1 MTTELAGTIALC
13 LCTRKPPAIAEV
25 SAGTGRI
32 VLRLLAPPSVK
43 ATLSRRQGAK
53 ASFERSRLAAPR
65 AVAPRIAIWRQE
77 GPTKFVALSPARLP
91 SKKKFSEFCGN
102 ARVAAARSAPEIVRD
117 LIPPAQ
123 NSRPNL
129 ASGLFVFNF
138 EILRANARCGT
149 RSQSAQRFK
158 PPSPL

>member
-1 MTTELAGTIALC
+1 MRHSRARCSGSEASRHSHSSADCITTTCESEFSVHTRLETII
-13 LCTRKPPAIAEV
+13 RGPA
-25 SAGTGRI
+25 
-32 VLRLLAPPSVK
+32 
-43 ATLSRRQGAK
+43 
-53 ASFERSRLAAPR
+53 
-65 AVAPRIAIWRQE
+65 
-77 GPTKFVALSPARLP
+77 KFVTLSPARLP
-91 SKKKFSEFCGN
+91 SKKRFSEFCGN

-149 RSQSAQRFK
+149 RSQSAQRFR
-158 PPSPL
+158 SEE